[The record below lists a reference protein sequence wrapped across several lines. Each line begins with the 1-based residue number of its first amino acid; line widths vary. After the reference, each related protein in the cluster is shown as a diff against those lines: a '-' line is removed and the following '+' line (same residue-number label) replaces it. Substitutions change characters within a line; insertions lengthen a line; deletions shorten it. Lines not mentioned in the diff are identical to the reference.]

1 MKCSGLTVVSEKA
14 RRRCRDFR
22 LRRGLEGMSRG
33 STTGVPSGTPPLADG
48 GGATEDAGGAEVV
61 ARSTGRRTDGAV
73 EVFFEGMPLEPFD
86 EAEPEA
92 DIRVVI
98 IMVM

>member
-22 LRRGLEGMSRG
+22 LRRGLEGKSRG
-33 STTGVPSGTPPLADG
+33 STTGVPSGTPPRADA

-61 ARSTGRRTDGAV
+61 ARRR
-73 EVFFEGMPLEPFD
+73 
-86 EAEPEA
+86 EAEDDEGLLRAEGFFDEA

-98 IMVM
+98 MMRE